1 MLHGEFPCKSF
12 HKGQCNHDPCRFS
25 HVPLTDY
32 TRPIIE
38 KILADEEARQAHQ
51 AQQAQTYRQNP
62 VANAAAAA
70 AAAQVMPRR
79 RVLLPGGPNMNGSS
93 PPHAT
98 PVIHAPIPQASH
110 PSQLPPPAVVVPT
123 IQRNPGPGIPI
134 HQQYPVAPA
143 AGGYFNQGPRPEQVQ
158 GLPPPRTIEPPRL
171 STQTPPIMHQQQ
183 PQLMRPMHPVP
194 IQHPHLQQPGLV
206 QPPQIVSQE
215 RHTASPQGFNLEA
228 MLNKMANGEKLISS
242 PRNNVVDDSP
252 ASPPPSNYSS
262 MFGSSN
268 RVAVIPQT
276 VQVTWGLVRVQRRL
290 PYSNVENP
298 DRIAANDP
306 RRAKAIAKQF
316 DAFSSLL
323 GAGGNAVSDPRLRA
337 QKEKND
343 RQQNT
348 MPFSSWMPQIS

>member
-1 MLHGEFPCKSF
+1 
-12 HKGQCNHDPCRFS
+12 
-25 HVPLTDY
+25 
-32 TRPIIE
+32 
-38 KILADEEARQAHQ
+38 
-51 AQQAQTYRQNP
+51 
-62 VANAAAAA
+62 
-70 AAAQVMPRR
+70 
-79 RVLLPGGPNMNGSS
+79 
-93 PPHAT
+93 
-98 PVIHAPIPQASH
+98 
-110 PSQLPPPAVVVPT
+110 
-123 IQRNPGPGIPI
+123 
-134 HQQYPVAPA
+134 
-143 AGGYFNQGPRPEQVQ
+143 
-158 GLPPPRTIEPPRL
+158 
-171 STQTPPIMHQQQ
+171 
-183 PQLMRPMHPVP
+183 
-194 IQHPHLQQPGLV
+194 
-206 QPPQIVSQE
+206 
-215 RHTASPQGFNLEA
+215 